1 MTTGEASLEVNAGIG
16 IPEGELPPQSGTR
29 IEHFGLR
36 ELDLYGVKGCNSP
49 YQPLAIPKSRMLTGI
64 QVHWSSARAK
74 LTRFCCSLRM
84 DVGWGADQG
93 SMQRRLVTLAY
104 LKARVY

>member
-1 MTTGEASLEVNAGIG
+1 MWESAFQKGNCRHKVALALNI
-16 IPEGELPPQSGTR
+16 L
-29 IEHFGLR
+29 GLR

-64 QVHWSSARAK
+64 QAHWSSARAK

-84 DVGWGADQG
+84 KMDVGWGADQG
-93 SMQRRLVTLAY
+93 SMQRRSVTLAY
-104 LKARVY
+104 PKARVY